1 MTQFLLPRMTIRRSL
16 YYLLVISLLFS
27 LTPRGSVHAS
37 GNYQTDPETTR
48 AQTMLDKLTPE
59 ERVGQLFLVAFRGSG
74 LSEKTQIQDL
84 ISRYH
89 VGGVVMRAD
98 NDNFVAAP
106 DTISSAYQLIGQLQ
120 DIEWQASLIQPIST
134 DVSAT
139 STEQALPSIPANYIP
154 LFAGISQGGDG
165 YPNDQILNGLTPLP
179 DLMALGAAWD
189 PNLTEQVG
197 RVAGQELSSIG
208 FNLYLGPSLDVLEAP
223 EATLLNGL
231 NAGVFGGDPYWVGV
245 MGSAYV
251 TGLHN
256 GSAGRMLVVAD
267 HFPGRGS
274 ADRPT
279 GEEASTVRKSLEQLK
294 QIELAPF
301 FAVTGNAQ
309 TPQSVVD
316 GLLVSHI
323 RYQGF
328 QGNIRSTTRPVSFD
342 PQALSQILSL
352 PAFSIW
358 RQAGGLVV
366 SADLGSQTVKL
377 FYDPGGKSFQAR
389 LVALDAFLAGNDL
402 LYMGNIVSSD
412 DKDTHS
418 SVVQTMDFFT
428 QKYHADP
435 AFARRVDE
443 AVIRILTMKYRLYG
457 DFDPAV
463 VTPPESGL
471 AQLGQSTTITF
482 DVARKSAVLV
492 SPDEVD
498 LETILPSPPVVSDH
512 IVFLTDARAGV
523 QCSSCNEEP
532 MLAVDSLQNAIL
544 RLYGSQAG
552 GQVLAGRLISYPLAS
567 LTGILEGGLGN
578 QELEDSLQQANWV
591 VINILDAEPGEP
603 QTTLLRRFLSERQD
617 LLREKYVIVFD
628 FNAPYFLDATDISK
642 VTAYYC
648 LFSKSEPFVEVAA
661 RLLFRELTPSGTL
674 PVSVAGVGYDL
685 LSATSPDPTR
695 VIDLFL
701 DLLTA
706 PTPTPGDQT
715 PVEPTATPS
724 FRVGDTFS
732 VRTGIIL
739 DHNGHQVPD
748 GTGVQFKIALIGAEG
763 VVQQIDS
770 TTIQGV
776 ARASF
781 SIDRTGLLEIS
792 ATSDPAMTSFVL
804 QLNVTSEGSSVTIVT
819 PTLVPEFTPTAT
831 IAIPTPTATV
841 VPVPFPQGSPGFP
854 GWLAMVVLL
863 IGFGFLT
870 YWLGD
875 RLAGLRWGVR
885 WAICVVLGGVLAYTY
900 LAMRLPGAVAYLHQN
915 GWWGL
920 MGVVLL
926 GGAAGFGCVYV
937 WFWLSKGS
945 KKRPD

>member
-1 MTQFLLPRMTIRRSL
+1 MMNRRILYFLLIVSL
-16 YYLLVISLLFS
+16 MISLA
-27 LTPRGSVHAS
+27 PRVSVQAS
-37 GNYQTDPETTR
+37 RLRQNNQDITR
-48 AQTMLDKLTPE
+48 AQIMLEKMTPE
-59 ERVGQLFLVAFRGSG
+59 ERVGQLFLVAFNGSG

-84 ISRYH
+84 ITRYH
-89 VGGVVMRAD
+89 VSGVVLRAD

-106 DTISSAYQLIGQLQ
+106 DTISSAYQLISQLQ
-120 DIEWQASLIQPIST
+120 KIEWQSSQIQPIST

-139 STEQALPSIPANYIP
+139 TTEPAAPSVPANYIP
-154 LFAGISQGGDG
+154 LFIGISQSGDG
-165 YPNDQILNGLTPLP
+165 YPNDQILNGLTSLP

-189 PNLTEQVG
+189 ASLSEQVG

-208 FNLYLGPSLDVLEAP
+208 FNLFLGPSLDVLEAP

-231 NAGVFGGDPYWVGV
+231 DADVFGGDPYWVGV
-245 MGSAYV
+245 MGSAYI
-251 TGLHN
+251 TGLHT
-256 GSAGRMLVVAD
+256 GSEGRMLVVAD

-274 ADRPT
+274 ADRPP
-279 GEEASTVRKSLEQLK
+279 GEEAATVRKSLEQLK

-309 TPQSVVD
+309 TPQSAVD

-352 PAFSIW
+352 PAFFTW
-358 RQAGGLVV
+358 RQAGGLMV
-366 SADLGSQTVKL
+366 SADLGSQTVRL

-402 LYMGNIVSSD
+402 LYMGNIVSSEE
-412 DKDTHS
+412 KDNYS
-418 SVVQTMDFFT
+418 SMVQTMDFFT

-435 AFARRVDE
+435 AFAKSVDD
-443 AVIRILTMKYRLYG
+443 AAIRILTMKYRLYG
-457 DFDPAV
+457 DFDTAV
-463 VTPPESGL
+463 VTPPETGL
-471 AQLGQSTTITF
+471 AQLGHSSSVTF
-482 DVARKSAVLV
+482 EVARKSASLV
-492 SPDEVD
+492 SPDAVD
-498 LETILPSPPVVSDH
+498 LEIVLPSPPVVSDH
-512 IVFLTDARAGV
+512 IVFLTDARVGV
-523 QCSSCNEEP
+523 QCSTCTEEP

-578 QELEDSLQQANWV
+578 QELETSLQPANWV
-591 VINILDAEPGEP
+591 VINILNAEPGEP

-617 LLREKYVIVFD
+617 LLREKHVIVFA

-661 RLLFRELTPSGTL
+661 RLLFRELTPAGTL
-674 PVSVAGVGYDL
+674 PVSVAGIGYDL
-685 LSATSPDPTR
+685 LSATAPDPNQ

-701 DLLTA
+701 DLLTG

-732 VRTGIIL
+732 ARTGIIL

-748 GTGVQFKIALIGAEG
+748 GTGVQFKIASIGAGG

-770 TTIQGV
+770 TTVQGV

-792 ATSDPAMTSFVL
+792 ATSDPAMTSVVL

-819 PTLVPEFTPTAT
+819 PTQVPVFTPTPT
-831 IAIPTPTATV
+831 VFVPTPTV
-841 VPVPFPQGSPGFP
+841 VIPVPFPQGSPGFP
-854 GWLAMVVLL
+854 GWLAMVILL

-875 RLAGLRWGVR
+875 KFAGLRWGVR
-885 WAICVVLGGVLAYTY
+885 WAICVFLGGLMAYTY
-900 LAMRLPGAVAYLHQN
+900 LAMRLPGAVAYLNQN

-920 MGVVLL
+920 VAVVLL
-926 GGAAGFGCVYV
+926 GGAFGFGLVYI
-937 WFWLSKGS
+937 WFRLA
-945 KKRPD
+945 KRSN